1 MFATLLDLGRL
12 LKCEDRHGCGREEI
26 LSRQNVNVEQRIL
39 REATERYLD
48 SPPPMHRELFQL
60 MAADYKK
67 PPYALIAGAIEDAI
81 VKWRSEVLSDEADRK
96 PTRLRLA

>member
-1 MFATLLDLGRL
+1 
-12 LKCEDRHGCGREEI
+12 
-26 LSRQNVNVEQRIL
+26 
-39 REATERYLD
+39 
-48 SPPPMHRELFQL
+48 